1 MKSVENTSQLI
12 ALLEKHEGYMP
23 VFGFLNKVKHKFS
36 MVDDSMDEV
45 TELNL
50 CEPMM
55 ASINDKYVLRTV
67 REILAELREVDNKE
81 KPLTIWEVDGDRYKL
96 ASVVKSNDEIHFV
109 IENFNYL

>member
-1 MKSVENTSQLI
+1 MKSVQNTYQLI
-12 ALLEKHEGYMP
+12 SLLEKHEGYLP

-50 CEPMM
+50 CDPTI

-67 REILAELREVDNKE
+67 NYPPTPEAMG
-81 KPLTIWEVDGDRYKL
+81 W
-96 ASVVKSNDEIHFV
+96 AS
-109 IENFNYL
+109 